1 MKDCAY
7 SAEMEELKAFLL
19 VKLGKKALGGQQKQ
33 WIETGKKILCKW
45 EKEGLLADIGRD
57 ESVLRTL
64 NIRAESQA

>member
-19 VKLGKKALGGQQKQ
+19 VKLGKKALGGQ
-33 WIETGKKILCKW
+33 WVETGKNILCKW